1 MGILGKI
8 IIYYL
13 KSNFSEKQIEA
24 LGMLGTGTNCIR
36 NDELVPSQVSSYD
49 IVYAHGV
56 PENHLE
62 HLWSYQ
68 HDVR

>member
-1 MGILGKI
+1 
-8 IIYYL
+8 
-13 KSNFSEKQIEA
+13 
-24 LGMLGTGTNCIR
+24 MLGTNCIR

-62 HLWSYQ
+62 HLWSYNNIIPTRCQ
-68 HDVR
+68 MKNPLAR